1 VKNNNFQ
8 KAPSL
13 REGVRGWA
21 VGLIVLFLIGFFI
34 ARYTGDEL
42 KTVKRTQILLGTVVE
57 IQIRNTDEQKA
68 NDAITKAFV
77 EIKRIDNLFTT
88 YNEESPVWK
97 LNNSDDSLFIVDEEI
112 FDLMVLCDSLW
123 RISDGSF
130 DVAIES
136 LIQVWGF
143 DTKTPEVPNDYEIKS
158 ALNQSGWE
166 NIKLLDEKKIL
177 RKEKVGLNFGAIAKG
192 YAVDRSIEVLIQSGI
207 TEAFVN
213 AGGEIKTLGN
223 DWIAGIQ
230 HPRNIKEII
239 TKIRLNGI
247 SVATSGDYENYF
259 EKDGVRYHHILDPK
273 TGYPA
278 EGIQSVTVIHKNNAF
293 ADGIATAVF
302 VMGKTKGLELI
313 KSLNDTE
320 VMIINDEGKIF
331 YSSGFEKFLVD

>member
-1 VKNNNFQ
+1 MKNVV
-8 KAPSL
+8 AY
-13 REGVRGWA
+13 GVMA
-21 VGLIVLFLIGFFI
+21 LVLFLVGFFI

-57 IQIRNTDEQKA
+57 IQIRNTDEKKA
-68 NDAITKAFV
+68 EDAITKAFA

-88 YNEESPVWK
+88 YNEESPVRK
-97 LNNSDDSLFIVDEEI
+97 LNNSNDSLFIVDKEI
-112 FDLMVLCDSLW
+112 FGLMVLCDSLW

-136 LIQVWGF
+136 LIRGWGF
-143 DTKTPEVPNDYEIKS
+143 DTKTPEVPNHDKIKS
-158 ALNQSGWE
+158 ALKQSGWK
-166 NIKLLDEKKIL
+166 NIQLLDEKKVH

-230 HPRNIKEII
+230 HPRNIKEIV
-239 TKIRLNGI
+239 TKIGLNGI

-259 EKDGVRYHHILDPK
+259 EKDGVRYHHILNPK
-273 TGYPA
+273 TGYSA
-278 EGIQSVTVIHKNNAF
+278 GGIQSVTVIHKNNAF

-302 VMGKTKGLELI
+302 VMRKTKGLELI
-313 KSLNDTE
+313 ESLNDTE
-320 VMIINDEGKIF
+320 VMIIDDEGKIF
-331 YSSGFEKFLVD
+331 YSSGFEKFLIN

>member
-1 VKNNNFQ
+1 MLKDLLKKSPPFWG
-8 KAPSL
+8 
-13 REGVRGWA
+13 GVWGGA
-21 VGLIVLFLIGFFI
+21 LVLFLIGFFI
-34 ARYTGDEL
+34 ARYTVDEV

-57 IQIRNTDEQKA
+57 IQIRNTDEKKA
-68 NDAITKAFV
+68 EDAITKAFA

-88 YNEESPVWK
+88 YNEESPVWQI
-97 LNNSDDSLFIVDEEI
+97 NNSNDSLFTVDEEI
-112 FDLMVLCDSLW
+112 FGLMVLCDSLW
-123 RISDGSF
+123 RMSDGCF

-192 YAVDRSIEVLIQSGI
+192 YAVDKAIEVLLQSGI

-213 AGGEIKTLGN
+213 AGGEIKSIGI
-223 DWIAGIQ
+223 DWIAGVQ
-230 HPRNIKEII
+230 HPHDFKEIVK
-239 TKIRLNGI
+239 KIKLNGR

-278 EGIQSVTVIHKNNAF
+278 GGIQSVTVIHKNNAF
-293 ADGIATAVF
+293 ADGLATAVF
-302 VMGKTKGLELI
+302 VMGTEKGLELI
-313 KSLNDTE
+313 ESLNDTE
-320 VMIINDEGKIF
+320 AMIIDDEGKIF
-331 YSSGFEKFLVD
+331 YSSGFEKFLIN